1 MRSLL
6 PLERLDI
13 TPEMVMGADLSTSQ
27 LVGGAVA
34 WLQCGGLLV
43 PSARDKEA
51 NIVVFVR
58 NMAPTD
64 TLEPISQE
72 QYPPN
77 DPGSGMTT
85 REPT

>member
-1 MRSLL
+1 MPTTACTS
-6 PLERLDI
+6 RLSD
-13 TPEMVMGADLSTSQ
+13 TT